1 LLAASGERFMPNYD
15 ASRLELAP
23 RDVVA
28 RAIQD
33 QMLSHG
39 NPHVWLDIS
48 HKPSSEVL
56 SHFPNIAVRCKEQ
69 GIDITKDP
77 IPVLPAQH
85 YMCGGVAAGLRGE
98 TSVQGLFACGEVACS
113 GLHGANRLASN
124 SLLEGLVFADRAA
137 GPSVAH
143 AEYASRN
150 CGRQLH
156 YAAASSDFSG
166 PRAARPLAGA
176 TAEWVAAK
184 RAEVRGLMWEACGI
198 VRRTAALQRA
208 QAQLA
213 AAYVEVK
220 AVYKHYG
227 VNTQLVELMNLVTVA
242 ELIVSCALQRRESR
256 GLHYSADY
264 PIAAADT
271 APSVISS
278 SLKSRLDLEA
288 VRGSIGVSSS
298 NGFVSLIS
306 PGGAAVAASAGAAS
320 TGGASAGTGQRGVG
334 SAAKKG
340 AAVRDLSVR
349 SFNEPEK

>member
-1 LLAASGERFMPNYD
+1 MPSYD
-15 ASRLELAP
+15 SRLELAP
-23 RDVVA
+23 RDIVA

-33 QMLSHG
+33 QMLATG
-39 NPHVWLDIS
+39 TPHVLLDIS
-48 HKPSSEVL
+48 HKPAAEVL
-56 SHFPNIAVRCKEQ
+56 SHFPNIAARCAQQ

-143 AEYASRN
+143 AEYAARN
-150 CGRQLH
+150 CARQLH
-156 YAAASSDFSG
+156 YAAASADFTG
-166 PRAARPLAGA
+166 ARAARPLTGT
-176 TAEWVAAK
+176 TADWVAAK
-184 RAEVRGLMWEACGI
+184 RAEVRSLMWQACGI

-220 AVYKHYG
+220 AVHKHYG

-242 ELIVSCALQRRESR
+242 ELIVSCALQRCESR
-256 GLHYSADY
+256 GLHYSLDY
-264 PIAAADT
+264 PAAA
-271 APSVISS
+271 AEAMPSVISS
-278 SLKSRLDLEA
+278 SLKSRYDLDA
-288 VRGSIGVSSS
+288 VHGSMTVSSS

-306 PGGAAVAASAGAAS
+306 PSA
-320 TGGASAGTGQRGVG
+320 QRG
-334 SAAKKG
+334 SSKKG
-340 AAVRDLSVR
+340 ATVRDLSVR
-349 SFNEPEK
+349 SYNDPE